1 MQTKGGR
8 GFSGSILKARKRG
21 VRMFGSLKDILEADE
36 ERGTSFWETVMEDDR
51 REENIS
57 MEKSLAKMN
66 EIWQAMLESDREYDE
81 KLKSAS
87 GLTGTDAAKIGRHR
101 EDSLCSEFGSRIL
114 ERALR
119 IAESNACMKRIVAAP
134 TAGSSGVVPAVLISM
149 QERYHYSDEY
159 MVRSL
164 YVAAGIGGVIA
175 VRASLSGAEG
185 GCQAEIGSASAMAA
199 GAAVF
204 LRGGTDRM
212 IADAAAIALSGLMGL
227 VCDPVAGLV
236 EVPCVKRN
244 PVGAF
249 NAIAAAEMAL
259 SGITS
264 RIPPDEVIDAMK
276 SVGHLTASELRET
289 GKGGL
294 AATPTGREISRKL
307 TAGSPAAAESPAKPE
322 TV

>member
-1 MQTKGGR
+1 
-8 GFSGSILKARKRG
+8 
-21 VRMFGSLKDILEADE
+21 MFGSLKDILEADE

-134 TAGSSGVVPAVLISM
+134 TAGASGVVPAVLISM